1 MRPMCTGPQHPHAE
15 SLLCATVACGPGCAG
30 SAAASACVIE
40 AMIPRSCSVVL
51 SALLGVV
58 LQAQPQHRYWYFGS
72 NAGLDMSTE
81 PPTALHDG
89 MIVTD
94 EGVTSIADADGQL
107 LFYSNGV
114 QVWDRTH
121 AVMPGGG
128 ALDGHSSSS
137 QSALIVPVPDD
148 PQRYYLF
155 TAPAQFTDGGTWGGL
170 SYSEI
175 DMTANGGLGAVVEA
189 NVHLMP
195 SVTEKLTATRHAN
208 GRDIWVLVHGWNS
221 DAYHAFLVTCAGISA
236 PVTTHVGTPMLPDF
250 TGGTT
255 PAIGCM
261 QVDPQ
266 GTRVAAAWQVFD
278 PNFQGT
284 AFMDVLRFDNTTGV
298 LSDPVLVT
306 HGGGQ
311 GQLSLGGYGVC
322 FSPSGERLYLS
333 EYGLQNEMAF
343 SRIVQ
348 YTVTGADLPASEQV
362 VATSERAYGTLQKA
376 PDGTIYA
383 ARLNGADFLTR
394 ITAPDLAGMACNVVE
409 EGVDLDGAL
418 SMFGLPNHWDTYPPI
433 VPVTAD
439 LLRDTVICVGSTL
452 VLDATVDGA
461 LSYTWNTGATTPT
474 LSVDAA
480 GTYSVE
486 VVQGCEVLRDTAVVA
501 MSGTPV
507 DLGPDRLL
515 CLDDSVRLMAPEGPD
530 LLYAWSTGSA
540 ESGIIVGRAGNYSVQ
555 VFDPAGCVTHD
566 TVHVASTNCAC
577 LLFAPNAFTPN
588 DDGINDVFAPACDCT
603 LRNYALTV
611 YDRWGEAVF
620 RSDEP
625 GRGWN
630 GTLGGAPVGPTL
642 MAWRAEYE
650 YFTGAG
656 YKRAEAMGSVA
667 VVR

>member
-1 MRPMCTGPQHPHAE
+1 MG
-15 SLLCATVACGPGCAG
+15 SVALP
-30 SAAASACVIE
+30 ACVIG
-40 AMIPRSCSVVL
+40 AMPARSCSIVL
-51 SALLGVV
+51 SVLLGTA
-58 LQAQPQHRYWYFGS
+58 LHAQPQHRYWYFGF
-72 NAGLDMSTE
+72 NAGLDMGTD

-89 MIVTD
+89 MIATD
-94 EGVTSIADADGQL
+94 EGVTSITDADGQL

-114 QVWDRTH
+114 QVWGRDH
-121 AVMPGGG
+121 AVMPGGE

-175 DMTANGGLGAVVEA
+175 DMAANGGLGAVVA
-189 NVHLMP
+189 ADVHLMP
-195 SVTEKLTATRHAN
+195 SITEKLTATRHAN

-221 DAYHAFLVTCAGISA
+221 DAYHAFLVTCTGISA
-236 PVTTHVGTPMLPDF
+236 PVTTHIGTPMLPDF

-261 QVDPQ
+261 QIDPQ
-266 GTRVAAAWQVFD
+266 GTRVAATWQVFD
-278 PNFQGT
+278 PDFQGT
-284 AFMDVLRFDNTTGV
+284 ACLDVLRFDNATGV
-298 LSDPVLVT
+298 LSDAISIT
-306 HGGGQ
+306 HGDA
-311 GQLSLGGYGVC
+311 QLSAGGYGVC

-333 EYGLQNEMAF
+333 EYGLLGGIAF
-343 SRIVQ
+343 ARIVQ
-348 YTVTGADLPASEQV
+348 YTTTAPSLSGSEQV
-362 VATSERAYGTLQKA
+362 VASSERAYGSLQKG

-394 ITAPDLAGMACNVVE
+394 ITAPDLAGAACNVVDV
-409 EGVDLDGAL
+409 GVGLDGAF
-418 SMFGLPNHWDTYPPI
+418 STWGLPNQWDTYPPI
-433 VPVTAD
+433 VPVTAE
-439 LLRDTVICVGSTL
+439 LLRDTVLCAGNTL

-461 LSYTWNTGATTPT
+461 LSYTWNTGATTAT

-486 VVQGCEVLRDTAVVA
+486 VVHGCEVLRDTAVVA
-501 MSGTPV
+501 VSGTAV

-515 CLDDSVRLMAPEGPD
+515 CLDDSVRLIAPEGPD

-540 ESGIIVGRAGNYSVQ
+540 GSTITVGRAGDYSVQ
-555 VFDPAGCVTHD
+555 VFDPAGCISHD
-566 TVHVASTNCAC
+566 TVHVATTNCAC
-577 LLFAPNAFTPN
+577 VLFAPNAFTPN

-630 GTLGGAPVGPTL
+630 GTFGGAPVGPTL

-650 YFTGAG
+650 YYTGAG